1 MPDPHSQFE
10 EIVTQFLH
18 GIGYPSSALVHE
30 PLLLPVASSDAYRP
44 DIGVLD
50 PTASE
55 YLAVIE
61 VKGRNDST
69 TIVTGS
75 DRLRKYVQALGTRP
89 IEAFLA
95 VPGHAPDAVS
105 FYRFTP
111 GNGAFTLIRSADFPK
126 YDALRSRSLASSRTA
141 VRAGIKRTTDRFRVV
156 SWSVAAAAV
165 VLAVAD
171 IALEQYL
178 YISLLSA
185 ERLALLG
192 VAAALLLVPDAA
204 KLKAFG
210 LEFERVHPHEGDRDP
225 AA

>member
-1 MPDPHSQFE
+1 MPDSHSQFE
-10 EIVTQFLH
+10 EIVAQFLH
-18 GIGYPSSALVHE
+18 GMGYPSTSLVHE
-30 PLLLPVASSDAYRP
+30 PLLLPAASSDAYRP
-44 DIGVLD
+44 DIGILD

-61 VKGRNDST
+61 VQGRNDST
-69 TIVTGS
+69 TIVTAS

-89 IEAFLA
+89 IDAFLA

-111 GNGAFTLIRSADFPK
+111 GSGAFTLIRAADFPK

-141 VRAGIKRTTDRFRVV
+141 VRAGIKRTTDRFRIM
-156 SWSVAAAAV
+156 SWSIATAAV
-165 VLAVAD
+165 LLAASD
-171 IALEQYL
+171 FALEQYL
-178 YISLLSA
+178 FISLLSA

-192 VAAALLLVPDAA
+192 VAAALMLVPDAA
-204 KLKAFG
+204 KLKGFG
-210 LEFERVHPHEGDRDP
+210 LEFERMHPHEGDRDP